1 MRFTD
6 IFINKPVLAT
16 VVSLFILLLG
26 MRAIFDLN
34 VRQFPEVKNAVVTVS
49 TSYIGAD
56 ADLIQGFITTPLE
69 REVAAAEG
77 IDYLVSTSVPGIS
90 VIQAYLRLDHSPN
103 EALTQIAAQ
112 VNKVRGDLPAEAE
125 DPVVELSVGESIAAM
140 YLSFF
145 SDRLENNQI
154 TDYLTRVVE
163 PELSTIA
170 GVQRAEILG
179 GETFAMRLWLDADRM
194 AAYGVTGRDVR
205 AALTANNVLA
215 AVGRTRG
222 QLVSIDLTA
231 ETDLSRPEEFERL
244 IVREDSGA
252 LVRIEDIA
260 TVELGSENYDTS
272 VRFNGQTATF
282 IGVELSP
289 DANALDVIDAVR
301 RTFRDR
307 VQPQLPE
314 GLNAEIVYDSTD
326 YIQSA
331 IDEVILTIGLALGIV
346 LLVIY
351 LFLGSLRSVLIPAVA
366 IPVALIGTFLLMLIM
381 GFSIN
386 LLTLLAMVLAIGIVV
401 DDAIIMLENVHRHIE
416 AGMRPYDAAIQGA
429 RELAWPI
436 VAMSTTL
443 IAVFLPIGFIG
454 GLTGTLFVEFAF
466 TLAGAVV
473 ISGIVALTLSPMMCS
488 KILRGHEGGRPG
500 GRLEAWLDA
509 RFNSLQ
515 ERYRRLL
522 HGALNER
529 FTLLVFG
536 LIVLVSCYFLFISS
550 ASELE
555 PAEDQGF
562 VFSIMEGD
570 AYLGLDLLEHN
581 TRLTDSFGD
590 EIPELHNTFII
601 NGFGGG
607 ATPSTNQAIAGFVM
621 VPWDQRERTTREI
634 LEQDLQPRLDRIPAL
649 NIFAIEPPSLPSPGG
664 GGAPVSMVIG
674 STGPIENLGELAD
687 EIISRA
693 MASGRFIFMD
703 SDLDFDKPRVDLKID
718 RDKAA
723 QMGIDMATL
732 NADLSPLLSGGFA
745 GRFALDNRSY
755 RVIPQVQ
762 RSERLNPDQLGEL
775 YTRTRD
781 GEPVPLSNIV
791 SLEETVVPRSLKRF
805 QQLNAVTLSGVP
817 RPGVTLGQALD
828 LLDGIAVEVLP
839 AGYSVDYSGQ
849 SRQLKAEGAQFVVT
863 FFFALVVIYLVLA
876 AQFESFR
883 DPLIM
888 LMTVPMSI
896 AGALVFISLGF
907 TSLNIYTQVG
917 LVTLIGL
924 IAKHGILIVEFANQ
938 LQTQG
943 RSVREAIEEAASLR
957 LRPILMTTA
966 ATVIAMVPL
975 LIATGAGAG
984 SRFAMG
990 LVIASG
996 MTVGTLFTLF
1006 VVPAVYLYLA
1016 RNRGDQPEAELAS
1029 DAASA

>member
-1 MRFTD
+1 IELTA
-6 IFINKPVLAT
+6 AT
-16 VVSLFILLLG
+16 
-26 MRAIFDLN
+26 DLN
-34 VRQFPEVKNAVVTVS
+34 
-49 TSYIGAD
+49 
-56 ADLIQGFITTPLE
+56 
-69 REVAAAEG
+69 
-77 IDYLVSTSVPGIS
+77 
-90 VIQAYLRLDHSPN
+90 
-103 EALTQIAAQ
+103 
-112 VNKVRGDLPAEAE
+112 
-125 DPVVELSVGESIAAM
+125 
-140 YLSFF
+140 
-145 SDRLENNQI
+145 
-154 TDYLTRVVE
+154 
-163 PELSTIA
+163 
-170 GVQRAEILG
+170 
-179 GETFAMRLWLDADRM
+179 
-194 AAYGVTGRDVR
+194 
-205 AALTANNVLA
+205 
-215 AVGRTRG
+215 
-222 QLVSIDLTA
+222 
-231 ETDLSRPEEFERL
+231 RPEEFERL
-244 IVREDSGA
+244 IVREDDGA

-282 IGVELSP
+282 VGIELST
-289 DANALDVIDAVR
+289 DANALDVIAAVR
-301 RTFRDR
+301 EVFRER

-346 LLVIY
+346 LVVIY

-366 IPVALIGTFLLMLIM
+366 IPLALIGTFLLMLLM

-416 AGMRPYDAAIQGA
+416 DGMQPYDAAIQGA

-443 IAVFLPIGFIG
+443 IAVFLPIGFVG

-466 TLAGAVV
+466 TLAGAVL
-473 ISGIVALTLSPMMCS
+473 ISGVVALTLSPVMCS

-500 GRLEAWLDA
+500 GRLESWLDA
-509 RFNSLQ
+509 RFNGLQ
-515 ERYRRLL
+515 QRYRRRL

-529 FTLLVFG
+529 FTLLAFG

-550 ASELE
+550 DTELE
-555 PAEDQGF
+555 PPEDQGF

-570 AYLGLDLLEHN
+570 AYLGLGLLERN
-581 TRLTDSFGD
+581 TRLIDVFAD
-590 EIPELHNTFII
+590 EIPELQNTFIV

-607 ATPSTNQAIAGFVM
+607 ATPSTNAAIAGFVT
-621 VPWDQRERTTREI
+621 VPWDQRERATSAI
-634 LEQDLQPRLDRIPAL
+634 LEQDLQPRLDKIPAL
-649 NIFAIEPPSLPSPGG
+649 SIFAIEPPSLPSPGG
-664 GGAPVSMVIG
+664 GGAPVSMVLG

-687 EIISRA
+687 EIISRT
-693 MASGRFIFMD
+693 MATGRFIFMD

-718 RDKAA
+718 RDK
-723 QMGIDMATL
+723 G
-732 NADLSPLLSGGFA
+732 
-745 GRFALDNRSY
+745 
-755 RVIPQVQ
+755 VIPQVQ

-775 YTRTRD
+775 YTRTRE

-791 SLEETVVPRSLKRF
+791 TLEETVVPRSLQRF

-817 RPGVTLGQALD
+817 RPGVTLGEALGVVE
-828 LLDGIAVEVLP
+828 GIAAEVLP
-839 AGYSVDYSGQ
+839 LGYNVDYSGQ

-896 AGALVFISLGF
+896 AGALVFTSLGF
-907 TSLNIYTQVG
+907 ASLNIYTQVG

-938 LQTQG
+938 LQAQG
-943 RSVREAIEEAASLR
+943 RSMREAIEEAASLR

-975 LIATGAGAG
+975 LIAAGAGAG

-996 MTVGTLFTLF
+996 MTIGTLFTLF

-1016 RNRGDQPEAELAS
+1016 RDRSAQPGRTLAA
-1029 DAASA
+1029 DAPPG